1 MRHSASVP
9 HNFHSAVHAQ
19 RRPAVCTEPS
29 GFVVLRATRGASKAM
44 RVQFVAAAGA
54 LIIRLVQDADG
65 QRHAFDL
72 CRLDY
77 HDLAAGWFWDDP
89 TAFVLAAP
97 HDGRLHHEIYCYPA
111 DASRNAWL
119 RVFEAKRVMSMPL
132 FDNDRR
138 LAHPSA
144 ASRLVMPAVR
154 ETESATGSGLC
165 EEQTV

>member
-19 RRPAVCTEPS
+19 RRPAACTEPS
-29 GFVVLRATRGASKAM
+29 GFVVLRAARGASKAM

-77 HDLAAGWFWDDP
+77 RTLAAGWFWDDP
-89 TAFVLAAP
+89 AAFVLAAA
-97 HDGRLHHEIYCYPA
+97 HDGRLYHEIYCYPA

-119 RVFEAKRVMSMPL
+119 RVFEAKRVMSTPL

-138 LAHPSA
+138 LARPSA

-154 ETESATGSGLC
+154 ESREAATGSGTC
-165 EEQTV
+165 EE